1 MSYLNFSKYVFIVIT
16 TYLCVW
22 PLKCENVDLYKNCG
36 KDLHKHLIWFPPFS
50 SHKSQ
55 LQSYLWTNAF
65 LVEQQLARCL
75 TMWKDSILLIVA
87 RFGIGLVNLSKKI
100 WFFSPRELLCIF
112 RTKLVSSQRI
122 WVLIAV
128 DNEFKLD
135 EISVSHWLNYCSG
148 KSPLSSRALITSC
161 PRAFWRQHQTAE
173 RVRWLRK
180 EPIEKY
186 FKPIIS
192 PFPFDP

>member
-1 MSYLNFSKYVFIVIT
+1 MGHRTVALSCDLQSSFREAHTIHEVCEQTMSYLNFSKYVFIVIT

-100 WFFSPRELLCIF
+100 RFFLLESFCAF
-112 RTKLVSSQRI
+112 SEQSWWALSGF
-122 WVLIAV
+122 
-128 DNEFKLD
+128 EF
-135 EISVSHWLNYCSG
+135 
-148 KSPLSSRALITSC
+148 
-161 PRAFWRQHQTAE
+161 
-173 RVRWLRK
+173 
-180 EPIEKY
+180 
-186 FKPIIS
+186 
-192 PFPFDP
+192 